1 MINISYNFIV
11 TIYFS
16 LAQVVMVS
24 MLPFQK
30 STLKLTLI
38 LLLCSDDTLYIN
50 KCSLGLLFMS
60 HVIAPVTH
68 GFVFCVVL

>member
-24 MLPFQK
+24 MPPFQK

-38 LLLCSDDTLYIN
+38 QLLCSDDIL
-50 KCSLGLLFMS
+50 
-60 HVIAPVTH
+60 
-68 GFVFCVVL
+68 